1 MDFFENQDQARRK
14 TRLLVVLFVLA
25 VMGIILLVY
34 FFVWL
39 VLVNFQDQY
48 NAQIVSAR
56 LWNPL
61 VLACSSLAV
70 LILVALGSGYKI
82 IQLRHGGVAVAEMLG
97 GRLLAPDSQDP
108 GERRLLNVVEEM
120 ALASGTPVP
129 PVYMLDDRGIN
140 AFAAGY
146 SPDDAVIG
154 VTRGCMELL
163 TRDELQGVMAHEFSH
178 ILNGDMRLNI
188 RLMGVVYGILV
199 IGLTGKTILRSVFYR
214 DRSLSRKRGS
224 LPLPLILLG
233 IGLLVAGSLGSFFGN
248 LIKAAVSRQ
257 REFLSDAAAVQFT
270 RNPQSIAGALKKIGA
285 LGSRVES
292 KNAPEAAHL
301 FFCNAVSSF
310 CGDFLATHP
319 PLAQRIKRIE
329 PEWDG
334 TYPQIEGLKTSPVW
348 TAPPGEKPI
357 LKSAVSQVGQVDPE
371 HISYARELL
380 DKLPAPLLQAARDP
394 YGSRA
399 LLFALLIN
407 AEPSTKMAQ
416 LEILRNRT
424 EKDLA
429 RQTEKI
435 GSLLQSQ
442 GVEIRLPLLDLAM
455 PAMKE
460 LSPEQYTGFESVLHA
475 LVKSDD
481 NQSLFE
487 WTLLRIL
494 EKRLGAHFRPPAR
507 DFYGY
512 EALAQM
518 IEETGVLLSV
528 MAHAG
533 HSKPE
538 EAKKAFDQGSD
549 FLELWGRLPF
559 RKKEDCGLFVLDQA
573 LNKLKHLAAL
583 EKRLLL
589 GACAAS
595 IAFDKKVSPAE
606 GELFRAV
613 SDYLNCPMPPLL
625 PGQPLN

>member
-14 TRLLVVLFVLA
+14 TRTLVVLFALA

-48 NAQIVSAR
+48 NAQVVSTS

-61 VLACSSLAV
+61 VLACSTLAV

-97 GRLLAPDSQDP
+97 GRMLAPDSQEP
-108 GERRLLNVVEEM
+108 GERRVLNVVEEM

-188 RLMGVVYGILV
+188 RLMGVVHGIMV

-214 DRSLSRKRGS
+214 DRSLGRKKGG
-224 LPLPLILLG
+224 LPLPLMLLG
-233 IGLLVAGSLGSFFGN
+233 VGLLVAGSLGSFFGN

-285 LGSRVES
+285 LGSRVE
-292 KNAPEAAHL
+292 NINTPEAAHL

-310 CGDFLATHP
+310 SGDFLATHP

-329 PEWDG
+329 PEWDE
-334 TYPQIEGLKTSPVW
+334 TYPQIEGLKTSSVW

-371 HISYARELL
+371 HISYAGEIL
-380 DKLPAPLLQAARDP
+380 DKLPASLLQAARDP
-394 YGSRA
+394 YGARA

-416 LEILRNRT
+416 LKTLQTRAKEDIARMT
-424 EKDLA
+424 EKFLP
-429 RQTEKI
+429 
-435 GSLLQSQ
+435 LLESK

-460 LSPEQYTGFESVLHA
+460 LSPDQFQSFESDLKD
-475 LVKSDD
+475 LVKPDK

-487 WTLLRIL
+487 WTLIRIL
-494 EKRLGAHFRPPAR
+494 EKRLGAHFRPATR
-507 DFYGY
+507 EFYGY
-512 EALAQM
+512 EALTQM
-518 IEETGVLLSV
+518 IEETGMLLSV

-533 HSKPE
+533 HSTPE
-538 EAKKAFDQGSD
+538 EAKKAFDQGAD
-549 FLELWGRLPF
+549 FLELWGRLSF
-559 RKKEDCGLFVLDQA
+559 RAKEDCDLLALDQA
-573 LNKLKHLAAL
+573 LVKLNHLAAL

-595 IAFDKKVSPAE
+595 IAFDKKVSAAE
-606 GELFRAV
+606 GELFRAL

>member
-14 TRLLVVLFVLA
+14 TRLLVGLFVLA
-25 VMGIILLVY
+25 VLAIILLVY

-39 VLVNFQDQY
+39 VLVNFQSEY
-48 NAQIVSAR
+48 NAQIVSTN

-61 VLACSSLAV
+61 VLVCSSLAV
-70 LILVALGSGYKI
+70 MILVALGSGHKI
-82 IQLRHGGVAVAEMLG
+82 LQLRQGGVAVAEMLG
-97 GRLLAPDSQDP
+97 GRLLAPDSQEP

-120 ALASGTPVP
+120 SLASGTPVP
-129 PVYMLDDRGIN
+129 LVYVLSDASIN

-146 SPDDAVIG
+146 TPDDAVIG

-188 RLMGVVYGILV
+188 RLMGVVHGILI

-257 REFLSDAAAVQFT
+257 REFLSDSAAVQFT

-301 FFCNAVSSF
+301 FFCSAVSSF

-319 PLAQRIKRIE
+319 PLAQRIIRID
-329 PEWDG
+329 PKWDG
-334 TYPQIEGLKTSPVW
+334 TYPQIEALQTPSVW
-348 TAPPGEKPI
+348 TAPPGQKPI
-357 LKSAVSQVGQVDPE
+357 LKRAVSQAGQVDPE
-371 HISYARELL
+371 HLSHAREIL
-380 DKLPAPLLQAARDP
+380 DALPAPLLQAARDP

-399 LLFALLIN
+399 LLYALLMN
-407 AEPSTKMAQ
+407 SEPLTRTAQ
-416 LEILRNRT
+416 LEILQARI
-424 EKDLA
+424 EEDLA
-429 RQTEKI
+429 KLTAKLL
-435 GSLLQSQ
+435 SLLENQ
-442 GVEIRLPLLDLAM
+442 GIEIRLPLLDLAM

-460 LSPEQYTGFESVLHA
+460 LSADQYQAFESDLKE
-475 LVKSDD
+475 LVKPDK
-481 NQSLFE
+481 NQNLFE

-494 EKRLGAHFRPPAR
+494 EKRLGAHFHPAAR
-507 DFYGY
+507 EFLSY
-512 EALAQM
+512 EALTQM
-518 IEETGVLLSV
+518 LGESSVLLSA

-533 HSKPE
+533 HPE
-538 EAKKAFDQGSD
+538 SEKARQAFEQGAV
-549 FLELWGRLPF
+549 FMELWGRLSF
-559 RKKEDCGLFVLDQA
+559 KTRAECDLTILDQSLA
-573 LNKLKHLAAL
+573 RLNHLAVL

-589 GACAAS
+589 GGCAAC
-595 IAFDKKVSPAE
+595 IAFDKKVSGAE

>member
-1 MDFFENQDQARRK
+1 VDFFENQDQARRK
-14 TRLLVVLFVLA
+14 TRLLVVLFALA

-39 VLVNFQDQY
+39 VLVNFQGEY
-48 NAQIVSAR
+48 NAQIVSTN

-61 VLACSSLAV
+61 VLVCSSMAV
-70 LILVALGSGYKI
+70 MVLVALGSGYKI
-82 IQLRHGGVAVAEMLG
+82 IQLRQGGVAVAEMLG
-97 GRLLAPDSQDP
+97 GRLLAPDSREP

-120 ALASGTPVP
+120 SLASGTPVP
-129 PVYMLDDRGIN
+129 PVYVLSDPGIN

-146 SPDDAVIG
+146 TPDDAVIG

-188 RLMGVVYGILV
+188 RLMGVVHGILI

-214 DRSLSRKRGS
+214 DRSLGRKRGS

-233 IGLLVAGSLGSFFGN
+233 LGLLVAGSLGSFFGN

-301 FFCNAVSSF
+301 FFCSAVSSF

-319 PLAQRIKRIE
+319 PLAQRIMRID

-334 TYPQIEGLKTSPVW
+334 TYPQIEALQAPSVW
-348 TAPPGEKPI
+348 TAPPGQKPI

-371 HISYARELL
+371 HLSYAREIL
-380 DKLPAPLLQAARDP
+380 DALPAPLLQAARDP

-399 LLFALLIN
+399 LLYAMLVNSEEFTR
-407 AEPSTKMAQ
+407 EAQ
-416 LEILRNRT
+416 LEILRTRI

-429 RQTEKI
+429 ELAKKML
-435 GSLLQSQ
+435 SLLENQ

-460 LSPEQYTGFESVLHA
+460 LSPDQYQAFESDLKA
-475 LVKSDD
+475 MVKPDK

-494 EKRLGAHFRPPAR
+494 EKRLGTHFRPAAR
-507 DFYGY
+507 DFLGY
-512 EALAQM
+512 EALTQM
-518 IEETGVLLSV
+518 LDESSVLLSA

-533 HSKPE
+533 HPE
-538 EAKKAFDQGSD
+538 SEIARKAFEQGTV
-549 FLELWGRLPF
+549 FMELWGRLSF
-559 RKKEDCGLFVLDQA
+559 KTREECDLTILDQA
-573 LNKLKHLAAL
+573 LAKLNHLAAL
-583 EKRLLL
+583 EKRLIL
-589 GACAAS
+589 GGCAAC

-613 SDYLNCPMPPLL
+613 SDFLNCPMPPLL